1 MNYNI
6 PGRLFNRASDKIEP
20 DFSWEKAPSP
30 RARRHERQL
39 APYLLRRFDNE
50 TQLGDLF
57 ADREGVAFG
66 R

>member
-6 PGRLFNRASDKIEP
+6 PRQLFNRASDKSKRIFVGEG
-20 DFSWEKAPSP
+20 PSP
-30 RARRHERQL
+30 RARRHKRQL